1 MKTIAFAN
9 RKGGVG
15 KSTLSVHLAWYLA
28 ELGHRTLLVD
38 LDPQGNASS
47 TLRDHS
53 LGIGASQMFN
63 EAALPDLPALHEG
76 LGVIEA
82 DPALDRIDKEDAF
95 IMGVFKDHLAT
106 ISHAFDVCVIDT
118 SPAFDRRTE
127 TALLAADYF
136 ATPVD
141 VETYA
146 IEGLN
151 EFLNKASRVRTFKQQ
166 HGLQL
171 QFVGIIANR
180 VNNTSPIHL
189 NNLKALIKEKGQMVI
204 PQKVSART
212 NIGEALGE
220 RVPVWR
226 LKKTAAREAGKEMCR
241 LLAIITQRMG
251 IENKE
256 TIA

>member
-1 MKTIAFAN
+1 MKTIALAN

-15 KSTLSVHLAWYLA
+15 KSTIAVHLAWYLA
-28 ELGHRTLLVD
+28 EMGQRTLLID

-47 TLRDHS
+47 TLRDHA
-53 LGIGASQMFN
+53 LGITASQMFA
-63 EAALPDLPALHEG
+63 EADLPGVSDLLDG

-95 IMGVFKDHLAT
+95 IMGVFKDHLGKLD
-106 ISHAFDVCVIDT
+106 HAFDVCVIDT

-127 TALLAADYF
+127 TALLSADYF

-146 IEGLN
+146 IEGLS
-151 EFLNKASRVRTFKQQ
+151 EFLNKASRVRTFKEQ

-171 QFVGIIANR
+171 QFLGVIANR
-180 VNNTSPIHL
+180 VNNTSPIHQA
-189 NNLKALIKEKGQMVI
+189 NLKALIEAYPRMII

-212 NIGEALGE
+212 NIGDALGE
-220 RVPVWR
+220 RKPVWR
-226 LKKTAAREAGKEMCR
+226 LKKTAAREAGKEMR
-241 LLAIITQRMG
+241 GLLAILAERMG
-251 IENKE
+251 IEQKE
-256 TIA
+256 ALA